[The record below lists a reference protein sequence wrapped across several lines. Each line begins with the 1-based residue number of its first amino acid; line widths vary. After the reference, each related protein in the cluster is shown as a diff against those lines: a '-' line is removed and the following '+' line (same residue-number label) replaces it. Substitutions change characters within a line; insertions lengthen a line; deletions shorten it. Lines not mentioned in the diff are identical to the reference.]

1 MGWFSMNR
9 LTKGLI
15 AVSAGTVLL
24 LGGAGSLALWN
35 DAANVDA
42 GDVSSGVLTLDATPG
57 AWAPDLTLWVP
68 GDSAVYTT
76 DVSIVAQGDNIAAQ
90 LSIDP
95 ASVTGDPDL
104 LAALEITMAVGT
116 PTGGTFTPV
125 AGQTNVFDVAP
136 TDPLSGT
143 PITAPVTVTV
153 NFPADS
159 VTDLVAQGE
168 TVNLTGLQLLLQQI
182 AP

>member
-1 MGWFSMNR
+1 MKRM
-9 LTKGLI
+9 TKGLI
-15 AVSAGTVLL
+15 ALSAGTALL
-24 LGGAGSLALWN
+24 LGGAGTLALWN

-42 GDVSSGVLTLDATPG
+42 GNVASGNLTLDAATGTWTP
-57 AWAPDLTLWVP
+57 AISLWVP
-68 GDSAVYTT
+68 GDTATYTT

-95 ASVTGDPDL
+95 ASITGDPEL
-104 LAALEITMAVGT
+104 LGALDITMTVGT

-125 AGQTNVFDVAP
+125 AGQTNMYDVAP

-153 NFPADS
+153 DFPEDS
-159 VTDLVAQGE
+159 VTDLVAQGQ
-168 TVNLTGLQLLLQQI
+168 TVNLSGMQLLLQQV